1 MKHLITSL
9 LLVISLNCYS
19 QQPDNVDVDS
29 VIYYFIEMVNK
40 TKFERG
46 PVFEGRVITRYVR
59 RFWEK
64 KGKFVNDT
72 IWERWEPQRMLVLD
86 SGLTICAE
94 YQAEYLRLYNNSNDD
109 GFYISHYQ
117 KEGEVDNYNIL
128 ETPGERA
135 DHFKVSHF
143 SEIVTGGST
152 TFYPENESVNK
163 MIAKE
168 AYGNFD
174 HSKPHKSAMLNVRN
188 TKIGVS
194 MKFLDNGINF
204 IFLSTLD

>member
-1 MKHLITSL
+1 MKKIFTSL

-19 QQPDNVDVDS
+19 QTPDNVDVDS

-46 PVFEGRVITRYVR
+46 PVFIGQVVKRYVR

-64 KGKFVNDT
+64 KGRTVNDT
-72 IWERWEPQRMLVLD
+72 LSGGWYYQQMLVLD

-94 YQAEYLRLYNNSNDD
+94 YQAEYLRLYNNSND
-109 GFYISHYQ
+109 GGTYVSHYQ

-163 MIAKE
+163 
-168 AYGNFD
+168 
-174 HSKPHKSAMLNVRN
+174 
-188 TKIGVS
+188 
-194 MKFLDNGINF
+194 
-204 IFLSTLD
+204 